1 VNEALEPLALRFGLV
16 TIRVVACVA
25 ALPVLGPMA
34 NQRVKATFVVIL
46 SMVLTAALPRT
57 MASPPMELLPLML
70 GALGEVMM
78 GLAIGTCARLIML
91 AGEFAGELI
100 GVPMGM
106 GFMQV
111 VDPLTGGQLVVTSR
125 IFLTLTVLVFTLVGG
140 HHSVIMG
147 LATSFQ
153 AWPLGQGIPSGDIGW
168 YINHL
173 AGSILRSGVSL
184 AAPVIVSILAIKVGL
199 GIIAR
204 AAPRVQVFF
213 IGFAIATLVGVTVLI
228 TTAPEIVGLMASL
241 TFDLNGWISQ
251 VFEEAGG

>member
-1 VNEALEPLALRFGLV
+1 VNEVLELLALRFGLV
-16 TIRVVACVA
+16 TIRVVACIA

-46 SMVLTAALPRT
+46 SMVLTAALPQT
-57 MASPPMELLPLML
+57 MAPPPMELLPLMI

-125 IFLTLTVLVFTLVGG
+125 IFLTLSVLVFTLVGG

-147 LATSFQ
+147 LASSFH
-153 AWPLGQGIPSGDIGW
+153 AWPLGRGIPSGDMGW
-168 YINHL
+168 YVNHL
-173 AGSILRSGVSL
+173 AGSILRAGISL
-184 AAPVIVSILAIKVGL
+184 AAPVVVSILAIKVGL

-213 IGFAIATLVGVTVLI
+213 IGFAFATLVGVAVLI
-228 TTAPEIVGLMASL
+228 TTMPEIIALIATL
-241 TFDLNGWISQ
+241 TFDLNGWLAQ
-251 VFEEAGG
+251 LFEEVGA